1 MKRIICLILSA
12 AMLLALIPQ
21 LSPSASAEKVT
32 ADALNIRAE
41 PNTNCDIK
49 GQLSKGDQVTILE
62 TKDVDGYTW
71 GRIEKGWIRLDY
83 TDYVSAS
90 VGWVSSGG
98 KWYYYGSD
106 GKAKTGW
113 LLSYGNWYY
122 LNSNGVMQT
131 GWLKDGLNWYY
142 LDANGVMQTGWQ
154 QLDGTWYYFATGGA
168 MRTGWMKMYNNWYY
182 FKSDGAM
189 VTGTVTIDGKANAFT
204 DSGIW
209 IGETEQHGWVQEG
222 SKRYYFQNGIQT
234 TGWLKLENKW
244 YYFGTDGSMSVG
256 KVKIGDEVH
265 KFDKDGVWL
274 GESDYYVSDD
284 CMRILKAEE
293 GFSPYPYWDYSQWTV
308 GYGTRCPDELLD
320 QYKENGIKEE
330 EAELLLRL
338 HMMETETSIESSYIN
353 KYGLTLNQG
362 QYDALVLF
370 SYNCGTGWVYD
381 TTDTLHNAV
390 KNNATGND
398 IIRAFGLWCN
408 AGGSFLDVLMR
419 RRLCESNMYLNGL
432 YSTKAPENYCYVRFD
447 ANGGSTYPRVQAY
460 DSKLTAKIFTK
471 PQLEGS
477 TFSGWFTEKTGGT
490 KVTVLDASVNTKTL
504 YAHWNEGSDEQDE
517 PVAPQQTAV
526 TTGVQVM
533 ATDSVNLRKGPGTN
547 YEKLSSPSV
556 ANTGDRFTIVETAS
570 GSGLEWGRFTEHGS
584 GWICLNYTNFN
595 SVKQQQNRGVWR
607 QESGKWYYYIGSA
620 KVTGWKMIDNKWYY
634 MNNDGIM
641 QTGWVKHANNWY
653 YLNSDGA
660 MQTGW
665 VLLGKTW
672 YYMNRDGIMQ
682 TGWVKYA
689 NNWYYLN
696 SDGAMQT
703 GWVLLGKTWYYMN
716 NDGIMV
722 TGKQII
728 DGKEYHF
735 NNDGVWI
742 Q

>member
-1 MKRIICLILSA
+1 MKRIICLIMSV

-21 LSPSASAEKVT
+21 LSVTASAEKVT
-32 ADALNIRAE
+32 ANVLNIRAE
-41 PNTNCDIK
+41 PNTSCGIV
-49 GQLSKGDQVTILE
+49 GELSKGDQVTILE
-62 TKDVDGYTW
+62 TKVVDGYTW
-71 GRIEKGWIRLDY
+71 GRIDKGWIRLDY
-83 TDYVSAS
+83 TDYVSGS
-90 VGWVSSGG
+90 TGWVSSGG

-122 LNSNGVMQT
+122 MDANGVMQT
-131 GWLKDGLNWYY
+131 GWLQDGLNRYY

-154 QLDGTWYYFATGGA
+154 QINGTWYYFATGGS

-189 VTGTVTIDGKANAFT
+189 VTGIVTIDGKANAFT

-222 SKRYYFQNGIQT
+222 SKWYYFQNGVRT
-234 TGWLKLENKW
+234 TGWLKLEDKW

-256 KVKIGDEVH
+256 KVKIGDQVH
-265 KFDKDGVWL
+265 KFNKNGVWL
-274 GESDYYVSDD
+274 GESNYYVSDD

-293 GFSPYPYWDYSQWTV
+293 GFSLYPYWDYSQWTV
-308 GYGTRCPDELLD
+308 GYGTRCPDELLE
-320 QYKENGIKEE
+320 QYQKDGIKEE

-338 HMMETETSIESSYIN
+338 HMMETETSIESYIS
-353 KYGLTLNQG
+353 KYGLSLKQG

-370 SYNCGTGWVYD
+370 SYNCGTGWLYD

-408 AGGSFLDVLMR
+408 AGGNFLDVLMR
-419 RRLCESNMYLNGL
+419 RRLCESNMFLNGL

-460 DSKLTAKIFTK
+460 DSKLTAKIITK

-504 YAHWNEGSDEQDE
+504 YAHWNEGSAEQDE
-517 PVAPQQTAV
+517 PVTPQQSAV
-526 TTGVQVM
+526 TTGVQVE
-533 ATDSVNLRKGPGTN
+533 ATDSVNLREGPGLN
-547 YEKLSSPSV
+547 YNRRST

-570 GSGLEWGRFTEHGS
+570 GSDLEWGRFTEQGG
-584 GWICLNYTNFN
+584 GWICLKYTNYD
-595 SVKQQQNRGVWR
+595 SVKQQNRGVWR
-607 QESGKWYYYIGSA
+607 KESGKWYYCIGSA
-620 KVTGWKMIDNKWYY
+620 KVVGWKLIDNKWYY

-641 QTGWVKHANNWY
+641 QTGW
-653 YLNSDGA
+653 L
-660 MQTGW
+660 
-665 VLLGKTW
+665 
-672 YYMNRDGIMQ
+672 
-682 TGWVKYA
+682 KYA

-696 SDGAMQT
+696 SDGIMRT

-716 NDGIMV
+716 NDGIMQTGWV
-722 TGKQII
+722 KYLNEWYYLNHDGAMQTGWLQQGNVWYYLRSSGIMATGKQTI
-728 DGKEYHF
+728 DGKDYYF
-735 NNDGVWI
+735 NDSGVWI